1 MKIFKNK
8 KIIKLVLIFLLLVL
22 LISGYFWI
30 LKPQL
35 VKMARNYSQKGFEDF
50 RVENYNQ
57 AFLNYKKAVT
67 LNSADANSHFYLG
80 VLYYLASDKKSATS
94 EFKKSQKLDS
104 GNYLSPL
111 NLAIIYREE
120 KNYDEAISVLN
131 QNYTETNDDINF
143 KLGEVYLAKEDFE
156 NAQNY
161 LGKSIKANSQNH
173 LARYYLAIVLATKD
187 LTQSEKEVEK
197 ITSKD
202 FEYKTFPDTNLLY
215 YLFPKEVDF
224 KEKAVT
230 LAENLAKLKRART
243 QTYKSTIL
251 ANIYAESLEL
261 DLAISE
267 IEKALVTDLKY
278 RDGWLVK
285 GKILYLKE
293 DYTAAL
299 ESFNKA
305 VELDKT
311 NGLIYYFLGRTYQK
325 LENKDQAISNLEKAI
340 DLKYGG
346 DEVKKELEE
355 LK

>member
-1 MKIFKNK
+1 M
-8 KIIKLVLIFLLLVL
+8 
-22 LISGYFWI
+22 
-30 LKPQL
+30 
-35 VKMARNYSQKGFEDF
+35 
-50 RVENYNQ
+50 
-57 AFLNYKKAVT
+57 
-67 LNSADANSHFYLG
+67 
-80 VLYYLASDKKSATS
+80 
-94 EFKKSQKLDS
+94 
-104 GNYLSPL
+104 
-111 NLAIIYREE
+111 
-120 KNYDEAISVLN
+120 
-131 QNYTETNDDINF
+131 
-143 KLGEVYLAKEDFE
+143 
-156 NAQNY
+156 
-161 LGKSIKANSQNH
+161 
-173 LARYYLAIVLATKD
+173 
-187 LTQSEKEVEK
+187 
-197 ITSKD
+197 
-202 FEYKTFPDTNLLY
+202 
-215 YLFPKEVDF
+215 DF